1 MLLAANTAYGPQVT
15 RNRLAAFEQALYQGK
30 LPFTLVPGRY
40 PGDLGRFR
48 VVALA
53 DLALISDKL
62 VAAVRH
68 YVQEGGGL
76 VITGQAAQFDEHN
89 YRRDRPGLA
98 DLFAEPL
105 GDKVLHAQPGKGRA
119 VYLPAIVLPGKFE
132 IGMLPQNR
140 AELLD
145 AVRWAAGRP
154 LEVEVKAPDTVT
166 MSLYRQQGGR
176 QLLHLVNYDD
186 KHAVSNI
193 PVVLRVPAEKRI
205 ASVTLLSPDPG
216 VGQSISCRQQGGEL
230 SFTIPRLE
238 VYDLVIV
245 E

>member
-1 MLLAANTAYGPQVT
+1 
-15 RNRLAAFEQALYQGK
+15 
-30 LPFTLVPGRY
+30 
-40 PGDLGRFR
+40 
-48 VVALA
+48 
-53 DLALISDKL
+53 
-62 VAAVRH
+62 
-68 YVQEGGGL
+68 
-76 VITGQAAQFDEHN
+76 
-89 YRRDRPGLA
+89 
-98 DLFAEPL
+98 
-105 GDKVLHAQPGKGRA
+105 
-119 VYLPAIVLPGKFE
+119 
-132 IGMLPQNR
+132 
-140 AELLD
+140 
-145 AVRWAAGRP
+145 
-154 LEVEVKAPDTVT
+154 